1 MHPTTGYYSLAQAHL
16 AGLRHQAQRTAPA
29 RAARRAQP
37 RQSRHA
43 VSTPPSVGR
52 RMLAALGARST

>member
-1 MHPTTGYYSLAQAHL
+1 MHPTTGYSLAQAHL
-16 AGLRHQAQRTAPA
+16 AGLRRQAQRTALV

-37 RQSRHA
+37 HQPVHA
-43 VSTPPSVGR
+43 VSALPSFGR